1 MNIKNYLPLFAIIII
16 AGCASVNS
24 SQTVEKSNSNVAYTD
39 PQYGVL
45 LMAHGGTA
53 VWNASV
59 VSAIKPLQD
68 YYPIEIAFGMA
79 DANSIQEAVTRLET
93 KGVSKIGVVRLFI
106 SGESWY
112 QRTEKILGLREGAPQ
127 FVDHSTHDMGDMVQ
141 MPNGHKMGF
150 WKIKA
155 ISKFA
160 MSKEG
165 LGNSELMDVVLEV
178 RAEGLSQN
186 PADEDVLILAHGPGD
201 DEENQR
207 WIAAISE
214 RTSLIDSTF
223 PFRRVQVMTL
233 REDWR
238 AKRVMASKEIRHFV
252 KRAEQEGGIAIVI
265 PFRVQ
270 GFGPYAKVLDGLN
283 YVSDEKGLLPHAN
296 VTAWIENQADAL
308 QSSGFIITE

>member
-1 MNIKNYLPLFAIIII
+1 MNIKSYLSLFAIIIL

-24 SQTVEKSNSNVAYTD
+24 SQSTADNNE
-39 PQYGVL
+39 QYGVL

-59 VSAIKPLQD
+59 VSAIEPLRNN
-68 YYPIEIAFGMA
+68 YPIEIAFGMA
-79 DANSIQEAVTRLET
+79 DANSIQEAVTRLEA
-93 KGVSKIGVVRLFI
+93 KGVTNIGVVRLFI

-112 QRTEKILGLREGAPQ
+112 QRTEKILGIREGAPQ
-127 FVDHSTHDMGDMVQ
+127 FVDHSTHDMGDMMQ
-141 MPNGHKMGF
+141 MPNGHTMGF
-150 WKIKA
+150 WKIKT
-155 ISKFA
+155 ISDFA

-165 LGNSELMDVVLEV
+165 LGNSGLMDFVLEV

-186 PADEDVLILAHGPGD
+186 PENEDVLILAHGPGD
-201 DEENQR
+201 DEENER

-214 RTSLIDSTF
+214 RTSLIDSKF

-238 AKRVMASKEIRHFV
+238 AKRVVASKEIRHFV
-252 KRAEQEGGIAIVI
+252 QRAEQDGGIAIVI

-270 GFGPYAKVLDGLN
+270 GFGPYAKVLGGLN
-283 YVSDEKGLLPHAN
+283 YVSDEKGLLPHTN
-296 VTAWIENQADAL
+296 VTAWIKNQADAL
-308 QSSGFIITE
+308 QSSGFIVAE